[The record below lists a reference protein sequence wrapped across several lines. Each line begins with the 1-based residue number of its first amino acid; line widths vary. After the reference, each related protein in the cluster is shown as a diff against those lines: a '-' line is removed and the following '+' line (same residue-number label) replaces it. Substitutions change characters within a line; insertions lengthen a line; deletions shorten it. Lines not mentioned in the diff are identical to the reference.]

1 MGSLCIMYACNENHT
16 SGGDYAALHLR
27 RHKVNHIERFRSQEP
42 HACPHVFVGEKCRSQ
57 TVEGATCFSALIPR
71 DRLHGVVCHHSS
83 LSHIIRRSGM
93 HACIS
98 SLLTLRKDKV
108 KSRWR
113 EVPSPPPDSQFYIG
127 KKKNTDVI
135 DGQSCI
141 YLDTV
146 FNDVSGAMAPN
157 MLFCTTLKYLL
168 LHLWVR
174 HDDLRSPDSG
184 RSIQK
189 ERHSVVELTHLPEL
203 RLE

>member
-1 MGSLCIMYACNENHT
+1 MG
-16 SGGDYAALHLR
+16 
-27 RHKVNHIERFRSQEP
+27 RSAP
-42 HACPHVFVGEKCRSQ
+42 
-57 TVEGATCFSALIPR
+57 L
-71 DRLHGVVCHHSS
+71 
-83 LSHIIRRSGM
+83 
-93 HACIS
+93 
-98 SLLTLRKDKV
+98 
-108 KSRWR
+108 
-113 EVPSPPPDSQFYIG
+113 PSPDSQFYIG

-203 RLE
+203 RLEEVSFGGSFGWAVQQRRSLHAESKAY